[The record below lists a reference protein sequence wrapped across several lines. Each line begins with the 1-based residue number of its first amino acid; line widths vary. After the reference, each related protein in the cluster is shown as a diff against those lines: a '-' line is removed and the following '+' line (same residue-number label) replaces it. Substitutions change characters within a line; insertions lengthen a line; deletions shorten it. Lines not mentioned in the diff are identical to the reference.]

1 MKNVNGDVMTKAEM
15 SRAQASL
22 ELAIWQAD
30 AEAMSSSD
38 LYIWLRESG
47 LPSEVAIRMKELVNL
62 TARIGAKT
70 VQLGRVLLAKIIE
83 FIKKHKN
90 LATGVALGAAISSL
104 VSAIPLFGP
113 LLTPIVLPLGMA
125 IGAIA
130 GHRVD
135 KATSGVFN
143 DDTTFVS
150 IAQDVI
156 EIAREFFEAFIATIR
171 AMADELVMEERDK

>member
-1 MKNVNGDVMTKAEM
+1 MTKAAI

-47 LPSEVAIRMKELVNL
+47 LPSEVAIRMKELINV

-70 VQLGRVLLAKIIE
+70 VQLGRVLLVKIIE

-90 LATGVALGAAISSL
+90 LAIGVALGAAISSL
-104 VSAIPLFGP
+104 VSAIPFFGP
-113 LLTPIVLPLGMA
+113 LLTPIVLPLGIV

-135 KATSGVFN
+135 KATIGVVN
-143 DDTTFVS
+143 GDSTVIS
-150 IAQDVI
+150 VAQDAI

-171 AMADELVMEERDK
+171 AMADELVMVESDK